1 VSVVTLNHL
10 AYLVGVPEFRVSYLN
25 SGTLN
30 GVDVFGCN
38 FGAAAATTLVQITH
52 RSWHAFG
59 SVSGSIRLL
68 KVKQHGPLAV

>member
-1 VSVVTLNHL
+1 MVFGETAKVLMCVKY

-30 GVDVFGCN
+30 GVDIFGCN

-52 RSWHAFG
+52 CSWHAFG
-59 SVSGSIRLL
+59 SVSGSI
-68 KVKQHGPLAV
+68 